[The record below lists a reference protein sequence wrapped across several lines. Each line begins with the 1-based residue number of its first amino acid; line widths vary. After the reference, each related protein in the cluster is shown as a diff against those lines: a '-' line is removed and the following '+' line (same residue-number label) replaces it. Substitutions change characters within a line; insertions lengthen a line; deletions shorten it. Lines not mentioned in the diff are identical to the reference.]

1 MKISLKKI
9 RIIILI
15 LALVVVAGGSGYW
28 LGQRE
33 VKLSLEKYK
42 PQIKIERQV
51 PVGRENIDF
60 SLFWEVWDRLE
71 DSYLDENAIDYSKM
85 VEGAIS
91 GMVASL
97 GDPYTVFLPSEEN
110 KKSKDDLAGSFEGVG
125 MQLGYKD
132 SKVVVV
138 APLKGT
144 PADEAG
150 VKAGD
155 LISHVKDEKKGI
167 DQEIDSMPLPEVV
180 NIIRGPKGAPI
191 TITFIREGESLEITI
206 TRGTIIISSVEVDF
220 IDTKDAKVGGKVVA
234 HLKLSRFGD
243 RTDQE
248 WQNVINQIVQKKG
261 SGQLAGV
268 VLDLRNNPGGYLQ
281 GAVYIASEF
290 ISQGVVVQQE
300 KAADGGTETFSV
312 NRKGRLTDV
321 PLVILVNQGSA
332 SASEIVAGALSESK
346 QAEIVG
352 EKTFGKGTI
361 QEAEDLSAGSG
372 LHITIARWLLPSG
385 KNIDKEGIIPD
396 YEVAMD
402 EADQSKDPQLDK
414 AIEVLLNSKY

>member
-1 MKISLKKI
+1 MKFSLKKI
-9 RIIILI
+9 RLIILV
-15 LALVVVAGGSGYW
+15 LALVVAAAGSGYW
-28 LGQRE
+28 LGQSK
-33 VKLSLEKYK
+33 VQVGLKGYK
-42 PQIKIERQV
+42 PQIKIERQL
-51 PVGRENIDF
+51 PVGKENVDF

-71 DSYLDENAIDYSKM
+71 ESYLDKGAIDYSKM
-85 VEGAIS
+85 VEGAIA

-97 GDPYTVFLPSEEN
+97 GDPYTVFLPPEEN
-110 KKSKDDLAGSFEGVG
+110 QKSKDDLAGSFEGVG

-132 SKVVVV
+132 SAVVVV

-155 LISHVKDEKKGI
+155 IISHVKDETSGI
-167 DQEIDSMPLPEVV
+167 DQEIDSLPLPEVV
-180 NIIRGPKGAPI
+180 NMIRGAKGTPI
-191 TITFIREGESLEITI
+191 TITFIREGVKEPLEITI
-206 TRGTIIISSVEVDF
+206 TRGTILISSVEVDF
-220 IDTKDAKVGGKVVA
+220 KGPPAGGKIVA

-248 WQNVINQIVQKKG
+248 WQKAVNQIIQKKEG
-261 SGQLAGV
+261 GELAGV
-268 VLDLRNNPGGYLQ
+268 VFDLRNNPGGYLQ

-290 ISQGVVVQQE
+290 LSQGVVVQQE
-300 KAADGGTETFSV
+300 EAVGDGKETFSV
-312 NRKGRLTDV
+312 NRQGRLTDM
-321 PLVILVNQGSA
+321 PLVVLVNRGSA
-332 SASEIVAGALSESK
+332 SASEIVAGALSERERAK
-346 QAEIVG
+346 LVG

-385 KNIDKEGIIPD
+385 MNIDKEGLTPE

-402 EADQSKDPQLDK
+402 ESDQSKDPQLDK
-414 AIEVLLNSKY
+414 AMQVLLEM

>member
-1 MKISLKKI
+1 MKLSLKKI
-9 RIIILI
+9 RLIILI
-15 LALVVVAGGSGYW
+15 LALVIAAGGSGYW

-33 VKLSLEKYK
+33 IQIGFERYQ
-42 PQIKIERQV
+42 PQIKIERQL
-51 PVGRENIDF
+51 PVGKENLDF

-71 DSYLDENAIDYSKM
+71 ESYLDEGAIDYSKM
-85 VEGAIS
+85 IEGAIS

-97 GDPYTVFLPSEEN
+97 GDPYTVFLPPEEN

-155 LISHVKDEKKGI
+155 IISHVKDEKKEI
-167 DQEIDSMPLPEVV
+167 DQEIDSLPLPEVV
-180 NIIRGPKGAPI
+180 NMIRGSKGMPI
-191 TITFIREGESLEITI
+191 TITFIREGEPIEITI
-206 TRGTIIISSVEVDF
+206 TRGTIVIPSVEVDF
-220 IDTKDAKVGGKVVA
+220 INAKDAKGDAKTVA

-248 WQNVINQIVQKKG
+248 WQNAINQIVQKESRG
-261 SGQLAGV
+261 ELVGV
-268 VLDLRNNPGGYLQ
+268 IFDLRNNPGGYLQ

-290 ISQGVVVQQE
+290 LSQGVVVQQE
-300 KAADGGTETFSV
+300 EAVGNGKETFSV
-312 NRKGRLTDV
+312 NHQGRLTDV
-321 PLVILVNQGSA
+321 PLVVLVNQGSA
-332 SASEIVAGALSESK
+332 SASEIVAGALSERERAK
-346 QAEIVG
+346 LVG

-385 KNIDKEGIIPD
+385 KNIDGEGLTPD
-396 YEVAMD
+396 HEVGMD
-402 EADQSKDPQLDK
+402 ESDQSKDPQLDK
-414 AIEVLLNSKY
+414 AVELLTK

>member
-1 MKISLKKI
+1 MKLSLKKI
-9 RIIILI
+9 RLIILI
-15 LALVVVAGGSGYW
+15 LALVIAAGGSGYW

-33 VKLSLEKYK
+33 IQIGFERYQ
-42 PQIKIERQV
+42 PQIKIERQL
-51 PVGRENIDF
+51 PVGKENLDF

-71 DSYLDENAIDYSKM
+71 ESYLDEGAIDYSKM
-85 VEGAIS
+85 IEGAIS

-97 GDPYTVFLPSEEN
+97 GDPYTVFLPPEEN

-155 LISHVKDEKKGI
+155 IISHVKDEKKEI
-167 DQEIDSMPLPEVV
+167 DQEIDSLPLPEVV
-180 NIIRGPKGAPI
+180 NMIRGSKGMPI
-191 TITFIREGESLEITI
+191 TITFIREGEPIEITI
-206 TRGTIIISSVEVDF
+206 TRGTIVIPSVEVDF
-220 IDTKDAKVGGKVVA
+220 INAKDAKGDAETVA

-248 WQNVINQIVQKKG
+248 WQNAINQIVQKKSKG
-261 SGQLAGV
+261 ELVGV
-268 VLDLRNNPGGYLQ
+268 IFDLRNNPGGYLQ

-290 ISQGVVVQQE
+290 LSEGVVVQQE
-300 KAADGGTETFSV
+300 EAVGNGKETFSV
-312 NRKGRLTDV
+312 NRQGRLTDV
-321 PLVILVNQGSA
+321 PLVVLVNQGSA
-332 SASEIVAGALSESK
+332 SASEIVAGALSERERAK
-346 QAEIVG
+346 LVG

-385 KNIDKEGIIPD
+385 KNIDGEGLTPD
-396 YEVAMD
+396 HEVGMD
-402 EADQSKDPQLDK
+402 ESDQSKDPQFDK
-414 AIEVLLNSKY
+414 AVELLTK

>member
-1 MKISLKKI
+1 MKIRISLK
-9 RIIILI
+9 RVRVIILV
-15 LALVVVAGGSGYW
+15 LALIILAGGSGYW

-33 VKLSLEKYK
+33 VKVSLNRYR
-42 PQIKIERQV
+42 PQVEIKRQV
-51 PVGRENIDF
+51 PVGKENLDF

-71 DSYLDENAIDYSKM
+71 ASYLDKGAIDYSKM
-85 VEGAIS
+85 IEGAIS

-97 GDPYTVFLPSEEN
+97 GDPYTVFLPPEEN

-125 MQLGYKD
+125 MQLGFKD

-144 PADEAG
+144 PADKAG

-155 LISHVKDEKKGI
+155 IISHVKDGEKGI
-167 DQEIDSMPLPEVV
+167 DQDIDSMPLPEVV
-180 NIIRGPKGAPI
+180 TIIRGPRGMPI
-191 TITFIREGESLEITI
+191 TITFLREGIEEPLEITI
-206 TRGTIIISSVEVDF
+206 VRGTIIIPSVEVDF
-220 IDTKDAKVGGKVVA
+220 IEKDNKKVA

-248 WQNVINQIVQKKG
+248 WQAAINQIVGEKTKTNFK
-261 SGQLAGV
+261 GV

-290 ISQGVVVQQE
+290 LSQGVVVQQE
-300 KAADGGTETFSV
+300 KGGNGGTETFSV
-312 NRKGRLTDV
+312 NRQGRLTDI
-321 PLVILVNQGSA
+321 PLIVLVNQGSA
-332 SASEIVAGALSESK
+332 SASEIVAGALFERER
-346 QAEIVG
+346 AELVG

-385 KNIDKEGIIPD
+385 ENIDGQGISPD

-402 EADQSKDPQLDK
+402 ETDQTKDPQLDK
-414 AIEVLLNSKY
+414 AIELLSK

>member
-1 MKISLKKI
+1 MKLSLKKI
-9 RIIILI
+9 RLIILI
-15 LALVVVAGGSGYW
+15 LALVIAAVGSGYW
-28 LGQRE
+28 LGQSKIQ
-33 VKLSLEKYK
+33 VGLEGYK
-42 PQIKIERQV
+42 PQIKIERQL
-51 PVGRENIDF
+51 PVGKESVDF

-71 DSYLDENAIDYSKM
+71 ESYLDKGAIDYSKM
-85 VEGAIS
+85 VEGAIA

-97 GDPYTVFLPSEEN
+97 GDPYTVFLPPEEN
-110 KKSKDDLAGSFEGVG
+110 QKSKDDLAGSFEGVG

-138 APLKGT
+138 APIKGT

-155 LISHVKDEKKGI
+155 IISHVKDETSGI
-167 DQEIDSMPLPEVV
+167 DQEIDSLPLPEVV
-180 NIIRGPKGAPI
+180 NMIRGAQGTPI
-191 TITFIREGESLEITI
+191 TITFIREGVKEPLEVTI
-206 TRGTIIISSVEVDF
+206 TRGTILVPSVEVDF
-220 IDTKDAKVGGKVVA
+220 KEAENAKIVA

-248 WQNVINQIVQKKG
+248 WQQVVNQIIQKEEG
-261 SGQLAGV
+261 GELIGV
-268 VLDLRNNPGGYLQ
+268 ILDLRNNPGGYLQ

-290 ISQGVVVQQE
+290 LSQGVVVQQE
-300 KAADGGTETFSV
+300 ESVGDGKETFSV
-312 NRKGRLTDV
+312 NRQGRLTDI
-321 PLVILVNQGSA
+321 PLVVLVNQGSA
-332 SASEIVAGALSESK
+332 SASEIVAGALSERER
-346 QAEIVG
+346 AELVG

-385 KNIDKEGIIPD
+385 KNIDKEGLTPD

-402 EADQSKDPQLDK
+402 ESDQSKDPQLDK
-414 AIEVLLNSKY
+414 AIELVSK